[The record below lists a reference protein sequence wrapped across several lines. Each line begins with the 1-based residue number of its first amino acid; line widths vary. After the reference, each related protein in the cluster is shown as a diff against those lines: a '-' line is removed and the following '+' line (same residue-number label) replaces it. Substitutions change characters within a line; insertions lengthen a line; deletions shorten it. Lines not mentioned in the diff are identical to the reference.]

1 MKRRIAILLA
11 LFLIGC
17 ASAARD
23 AKEARLD
30 EPQIRITQ
38 ISNIA
43 EVARHVTGAISVQ
56 YRVDVENRART
67 PITIRRIDIVSLG
80 SGAYNLRSTSVP
92 FSEQLNPGESRPVQ
106 FWAPASIDDP
116 TILGANGPVT
126 VRVTLYYETPAGMA
140 QTIVVQQVQARG

>member
-1 MKRRIAILLA
+1 V
-11 LFLIGC
+11 LFIGC
-17 ASAARD
+17 ASASPD
-23 AKEARLD
+23 AKQARLD

-67 PITIRRIDIVSLG
+67 PITIRRIDVVSLG
-80 SGAYNLRSTSVP
+80 SGAYNLRPTSVP